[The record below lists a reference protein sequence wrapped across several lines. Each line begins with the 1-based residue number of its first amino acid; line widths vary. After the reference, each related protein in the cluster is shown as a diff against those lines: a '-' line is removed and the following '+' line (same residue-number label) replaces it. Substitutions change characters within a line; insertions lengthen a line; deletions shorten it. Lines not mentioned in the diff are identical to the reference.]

1 MGSSQTTGAAAL
13 PRGNPKDSMKSTWR
27 LDPSRWTLSHRL
39 YNVLDILPVELGRE
53 VPVHS
58 KQDKVP
64 YVPDWQMN
72 RWVIVHAAIPILIH
86 HAYVTYTGQNIGP
99 TAAFVFYSVAFKL
112 IAIHEIRMLRE
123 LGHKYG
129 YFDGDKHER
138 DGVPD
143 IGVDKV
149 VRSLISTS
157 TFRPLFTVFLSYRTS
172 QAPVTISWMWLPLEV
187 ALYGVILDFWF
198 YWYHRLMHDVPK
210 LWQYHRTH
218 HLTKHPNPLLTLYAD
233 TEQELF
239 DIAGIPIMTY
249 FTLRLLGLPMGFYD
263 WWVCHQFVVF
273 AELAGHSG
281 LRVHATPPST
291 VSWLLRFFD
300 AELIIEDHDLHHRT
314 GWKKS
319 HNYGKQTRL
328 WDRIFGTCYERIED
342 LKDNVDYVNT
352 VSMPLI

>member
-1 MGSSQTTGAAAL
+1 MDTSQTTGPAAL

-64 YVPDWQMN
+64 YVHDWQMN

-99 TAAFVFYSVAFKL
+99 IAAFVFYSVAFKL